1 MVQLNEL
8 IGGEKGEGQQMAVW
22 EKIFDELSGL
32 MAEADEIE
40 LDNDIVKR
48 GREIVTFVKGKK
60 YAPPHSTDT
69 QHTTHTRHTQH
80 GHTRWSCGWLT
91 VCVFVFAGSA

>member
-22 EKIFDELSGL
+22 EKIFDVLSGL
-32 MAEADEIE
+32 IAEADEIE

-60 YAPPHSTDT
+60 YAPRRS
-69 QHTTHTRHTQH
+69 THTRHAPR
-80 GHTRWSCGWLT
+80 TRPTTREVAHRVS
-91 VCVFVFAGSA
+91 VRVIGSA